1 MLIKDAL
8 IIILDYQKKKA
19 PAADVDTTVIG
30 LSYIDGAEKD
40 QSLDVL
46 IPCSAT
52 STLMQKLE
60 ILNRHIH
67 TVVNLTNIR
76 FSKII
81 ITRNEFTLDDVRA
94 HFDPKPYSSVD
105 VIHSFGFNNYSF
117 VFYDLLIFLA
127 FIKAPHFI
135 RVHGSEIDDLD
146 PAVLKN
152 ALLSFSFMSNIEWL
166 EYEKYSDSY

>member
-8 IIILDYQKKKA
+8 VIILDYQKKMA
-19 PAADVDTTVIG
+19 PTVAANSTVIG
-30 LSYIDGAEKD
+30 LSYIDDAEND
-40 QSLDVL
+40 QSLDVF

-52 STLMQKLE
+52 STLIQKLE
-60 ILNRHIH
+60 IVNRYIH
-67 TVVNLTNIR
+67 SVVNLANTR

-81 ITRNEFTLDDVRA
+81 ITRNEFTLADART

-135 RVHGSEIDDLD
+135 RVHGPEIDDLD